1 MMTNDSVDVRCPPD
15 HAEAS
20 ALIVVHG
27 LWLGPWAMNWLAR
40 RLAKEGLRV
49 FRFGYAS
56 TGNSLDDNAA
66 ALARFARNI
75 GASRIHWLGHSLGG
89 VLICRTLSEHGCGGD
104 GRVVTLAA
112 PLRGSFAAER
122 LARFTAGRV
131 LLGRSIRDW
140 LEQPADRWILP
151 NELGVIAGTHSLGLG
166 RLVAPDL
173 PRPND
178 GVVSVE
184 EARLPGARE
193 FLTLPVSHSGMLV
206 SAQVARHAASF
217 LRNGTFTR

>member
-1 MMTNDSVDVRCPPD
+1 MMINDSVDARCQPG
-15 HAEAS
+15 HAEAP

-27 LWLGPWAMNWLAR
+27 LWLGPWATAWLAR
-40 RLAKEGLRV
+40 YLANEGLRV

-56 TGNSLDDNAA
+56 TGNSLDENAA

-89 VLICRTLSEHGCGGD
+89 ALICRALSAHGCAGD

-122 LARFTAGRV
+122 LACFAAGRV

-140 LEQPADRWILP
+140 LEQPADRWTLP
-151 NELGVIAGTHSLGLG
+151 NELGVIAGTHGLGLG
-166 RLVAPDL
+166 RLLAPDL

-184 EARLPGARE
+184 ETRLPGAKE
-193 FLTLPVSHSGMLV
+193 FLVLPVSHSGMLI
-206 SAQVARHAASF
+206 SARVARHAASF
-217 LRNGTFTR
+217 LRSGSFSG